1 VETPDR
7 DRCKMFQHTLQS
19 HDVTSTLRMEKGT
32 DINAACGQL
41 RLQHESHE
49 VSRPSRFVCLRSH
62 ALDAVWFF
70 VRGFEPSKVTTV
82 VREGLPRGANDEL
95 MRLQANLDE
104 ERLQW
109 YYAFREVEEADD
121 RAWEMAVRKADS
133 EIAAKSNALAN
144 VKARLDRLQTFQA
157 Q

>member
-1 VETPDR
+1 MKSRARAGLLLAV
-7 DRCKMFQHTLQS
+7 TL
-19 HDVTSTLRMEKGT
+19 L
-32 DINAACGQL
+32 CG
-41 RLQHESHE
+41 
-49 VSRPSRFVCLRSH
+49 
-62 ALDAVWFF
+62 VWFF
-70 VRGFEPSKVTTV
+70 ICGFERARSRRSLEKERAELT
-82 VREGLPRGANDEL
+82 DEL

-109 YYAFREVEEADD
+109 YYAFREVEEVDD